1 MTNTKKHTQILG
13 CLFCVFAAVLFTC
26 ESVPEYCGKG
36 TGKNSWLKEGQFCF
50 GDAAYNTCTGKSY
63 NPLVEGCDPNSD
75 VGTKCQDGSAVPKGT
90 PCGGYT
96 LTTAVT
102 PTQGGNITRT
112 PPETEKTNFAAGDQI
127 VLIAT
132 PEDEYTFIGWAGAA
146 TSIKNETAEVTMS
159 GSNSNKPIVA
169 MFKPKDTPNTTVYT
183 LTATAFPEYGGEIA
197 RNPNAATY
205 NPGEQ
210 VTLNATAKPGYTF
223 DGWSGN
229 VTSEKAT
236 VSVSMNESKTLVAIF
251 TSIIYKIK
259 ASANPE
265 AGGAVFVNGA
275 ALAGNT
281 SRDVGTEIV
290 VWASPADGYSFIGW
304 SGAAEAAGSN
314 NPATIKVTNNGMT
327 IIANFKKGNDEIP
340 VTPPQIVYT
349 LTADVSPSNGGS
361 VSLNPD
367 ATNYA
372 IGTPVTATAIPAA
385 GYKFTEWSGAS
396 NSKNASVTITMDN
409 TKTLTANFLLDSVTP
424 PPPPPDTT
432 VEKYTVTV
440 SSIGTGASGRGNYA
454 VGDTVT
460 ISAGTA
466 PTGQRFK
473 NWISTSNGVTFANA
487 GNTTTTF
494 IMPAN
499 TVAVTANFEPI
510 PSPITYTLTTN
521 VSPTGGGSVSRSP
534 NQTTYT
540 SGTNVTVTA
549 TAASGYTFTGWSG
562 ASTSASSS
570 VSITMNEDKTL
581 TANFQQI
588 QYTLTTNVSPTGGG
602 SVSRSPNQTTYAS
615 GTNVTVTAT
624 VASGYTFTG
633 WSGASTS
640 TSSSVII
647 TMNEDKT
654 LTANFQQIQYTLTTN
669 VSPTGGGSV
678 SRSPNQTN
686 YTSGTNVTVTATAAS
701 GYRLKNW
708 TSSIS
713 SMAFDPRET
722 SEIATFTMPA
732 NAVTV
737 TANFASVIDPNTVV
751 KGTIT
756 DSRNGQTYKTVNIGS
771 QTWMAENLNYQPPV
785 GNSWCYDN
793 NTNNCNT
800 YGRLYDWSTAQTVCP
815 NGWHLPSNQDWDILM
830 TAVGDS
836 STAGK
841 TLKSQSDWN
850 SYSGISSTDEYGFS
864 ALPGGLRHSNNI
876 DVNGLFNYAGYE
888 GYWWTATEYSSGLVY
903 LRYMN
908 CNYDGV
914 GETLNFVSRGQSVRC
929 VKDD

>member
-602 SVSRSPNQTTYAS
+602 SVSRSPNQT
-615 GTNVTVTAT
+615 
-624 VASGYTFTG
+624 
-633 WSGASTS
+633 
-640 TSSSVII
+640 
-647 TMNEDKT
+647 
-654 LTANFQQIQYTLTTN
+654 
-669 VSPTGGGSV
+669 
-678 SRSPNQTN
+678 N